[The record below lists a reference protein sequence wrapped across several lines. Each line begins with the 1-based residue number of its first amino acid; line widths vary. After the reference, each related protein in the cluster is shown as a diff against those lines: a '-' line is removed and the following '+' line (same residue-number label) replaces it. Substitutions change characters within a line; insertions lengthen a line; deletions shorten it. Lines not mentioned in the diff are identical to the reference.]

1 MSMFASAHGVG
12 IACESCRRE
21 TFGSFRTYV
30 ELLRERPGWSLSA
43 CPACRGH
50 DAGVGDDAPLALS
63 TVRG

>member
-30 ELLRERPGWSLSA
+30 ELLRERPGWTLSA

-50 DAGVGDDAPLALS
+50 EQASAGEPALALS
-63 TVRG
+63 APRV